1 MNELN
6 IDVFADKV
14 RNLSNAGI
22 EYESEGLKYLYEV
35 AAAAVF
41 GEKRLSKSDIDFNR
55 FTQDDCQ
62 LFREKFI
69 SKSYRVDELC
79 SIMKM
84 AKPCS
89 ISAEKTFF

>member
-1 MNELN
+1 MNELK

-14 RNLSNAGI
+14 RNLSAGI
-22 EYESEGLKYLYEV
+22 EYESKGLKYLYEV

>member
-1 MNELN
+1 MNELK

-22 EYESEGLKYLYEV
+22 EYESKGLKYLYEV

-79 SIMKM
+79 SIMKI
-84 AKPCS
+84 KH
-89 ISAEKTFF
+89 FFRSEN

>member
-1 MNELN
+1 MNELK

-41 GEKRLSKSDIDFNR
+41 GENDIDFNR

>member
-1 MNELN
+1 MNELK

-41 GEKRLSKSDIDFNR
+41 GEKTL
-55 FTQDDCQ
+55 
-62 LFREKFI
+62 E
-69 SKSYRVDELC
+69 
-79 SIMKM
+79 
-84 AKPCS
+84 
-89 ISAEKTFF
+89 

>member
-1 MNELN
+1 MNELK
-6 IDVFADKV
+6 IDVFAEKV
-14 RNLSNAGI
+14 RNLSNAEI

-41 GEKRLSKSDIDFNR
+41 GEKSLSKSDIE

-69 SKSYRVDELC
+69 SESYRVDKLC
-79 SIMKM
+79 AVMQM

>member
-1 MNELN
+1 MNELK
-6 IDVFADKV
+6 IDVFAEKV
-14 RNLSNAGI
+14 RNLSNAEI

-35 AAAAVF
+35 AASAVF

-69 SKSYRVDELC
+69 SESYRVDKLC
-79 SIMKM
+79 AVMNM

>member
-1 MNELN
+1 MNELK

-55 FTQDDCQ
+55 FTQDDY
-62 LFREKFI
+62 KFL
-69 SKSYRVDELC
+69 SKQMTVNCFERNL
-79 SIMKM
+79 
-84 AKPCS
+84 
-89 ISAEKTFF
+89 

>member
-1 MNELN
+1 MNELK

-22 EYESEGLKYLYEV
+22 EYESKGLKYLYEV

-55 FTQDDCQ
+55 FTQDD
-62 LFREKFI
+62 LSTVSREIYK
-69 SKSYRVDELC
+69 
-79 SIMKM
+79 
-84 AKPCS
+84 
-89 ISAEKTFF
+89 

>member
-1 MNELN
+1 MNELK

-55 FTQDDCQ
+55 FQDDCQ

>member
-1 MNELN
+1 MNELK

-41 GEKRLSKSDIDFNR
+41 AILILID
-55 FTQDDCQ
+55 
-62 LFREKFI
+62 L
-69 SKSYRVDELC
+69 L
-79 SIMKM
+79 KM
-84 AKPCS
+84 TVNCF
-89 ISAEKTFF
+89 ERNL